1 MELQTVFW
9 DEDRF
14 NRSENEWQQL
24 LAQSDADALFLS
36 WHWMHG
42 WWQIFRKYSQE
53 LRILGVYRDE
63 QLIGIAP
70 LHLHR
75 GLYLGGKLPSKRL
88 ELLGSCSGKPAGLLS
103 EYLGFVLHRDFEKKA
118 LEAIIDSLDKLTS
131 WQEIRLQHI
140 PLESP
145 LNNVLHHLGKIR
157 ELDRSTGYPIDTRG
171 SFEDYLAGLGRNT
184 RLKLFNRRK
193 LLAGLGTV
201 ELRPVEEGGI
211 DRLIDALNEFDKIR
225 FGHDSTINALARR
238 QFHQLHDS
246 MPGLSITSH
255 SSLLYLDDEL
265 LSVIINFRL
274 GRCVYNMQLGYRPDF
289 HKKISLGTLHL
300 GYALEAA
307 FEDPEIDR
315 FDLLLGSGKN
325 SDYKR
330 HLTDRRR
337 EAASWQV
344 LRSPL
349 LRTLFAINDG
359 GKALLRRL
367 SSS

>member
-14 NRSENEWQQL
+14 NGSENDWQEL
-24 LAQSDADALFLS
+24 LAQSDADPLFQS

-42 WWQIFRKYSQE
+42 WWQIFREYSQE
-53 LRILGVYRDE
+53 LRILGVYRDG
-63 QLIGIAP
+63 QLVGIAP
-70 LHLHR
+70 MHLHR
-75 GLYLGGKLPSKRL
+75 GHYLGGKLPAKRL
-88 ELLGSCSGKPAGLLS
+88 EFLGSCSGKPAGLLS
-103 EYLGFVLHRDFEKKA
+103 EYLGFILHRDFAKEA
-118 LEAIIDSLDKLTS
+118 LDTITSSIDKLS
-131 WQEIRLQHI
+131 GWQEVRLQHV
-140 PLESP
+140 PAENP
-145 LNNVLHHLGKIR
+145 LNLVLHRLGKTR
-157 ELDRSTGYPIDTRG
+157 ELGRLTGYPIDTRG

-193 LLAGLGTV
+193 LLAGLGRV
-201 ELRPVEEGGI
+201 ELRPVKDDGI
-211 DRLIDALNEFDKIR
+211 DRMIDALNEFDRLR
-225 FGHDSTINALARR
+225 FGHDTTMNELARR
-238 QFHQLHDS
+238 QVHQLHDT
-246 MPGLSITSH
+246 MPGLSVTSH

-274 GRCVYNMQLGYRPDF
+274 ERSVYNMQLGYRPDF

-300 GYALEAA
+300 GYSLEAA

-330 HLTDRRR
+330 HLTDLRR
-337 EAASWQV
+337 EAVSWQV

>member
-1 MELQTVFW
+1 MGWLIEHW
-9 DEDRF
+9 DEARF
-14 NRSENEWQQL
+14 ASSREEWQAL
-24 LAQSDADALFLS
+24 LQHSDADPLFLS
-36 WHWMHG
+36 WDWMHG
-42 WWQIFRKYSQE
+42 WWVLFRKQTDELRLLAVRRNGELVGLAPLHVHRGSYLRHKLWVRQLEFVGCCSGTSSGLRSEYLDFILHRDHAGPALKQILESLSNLGCWQE
-53 LRILGVYRDE
+53 LR
-63 QLIGIAP
+63 
-70 LHLHR
+70 
-75 GLYLGGKLPSKRL
+75 
-88 ELLGSCSGKPAGLLS
+88 
-103 EYLGFVLHRDFEKKA
+103 
-118 LEAIIDSLDKLTS
+118 
-131 WQEIRLQHI
+131 LQDV
-140 PLESP
+140 PVESP
-145 LNNVLHHLGKIR
+145 LAHALHSLGRLR
-157 ELDRSTGYPIDTRG
+157 ELDRQTAYPIDTRG

-238 QFHQLHDS
+238 QVHQLHDS
-246 MPGLSITSH
+246 MPGLSVTSH